1 MGDFQAVMSLLSG
14 AGDVGI
20 YLVAFILWKFDRRLI
35 LLETTFST
43 HVQDDIKAMDRLL
56 NKLDGV

>member
-1 MGDFQAVMSLLSG
+1 MSLLSG